1 MSNNATSL
9 KTSPNSIE
17 AEKGVLGS
25 ILLDAQN
32 SIEKCLSKNVCPEAF
47 FDPRHKVLFQSFLD
61 MDKEK
66 NPMDAVTIK
75 NWLNDRDLLK
85 VIGGED
91 YLLLLQDSTIVPSH
105 VESYSDIVMDKFLCR
120 KLIKKSSDVIDSV
133 YNSNEEAPILV
144 DKAQE
149 ALFLSLIHI

>member
-1 MSNNATSL
+1 M
-9 KTSPNSIE
+9 
-17 AEKGVLGS
+17 
-25 ILLDAQN
+25 LDAQN

-105 VESYSDIVMDKFLCR
+105 VESYSDIVMDKFM
-120 KLIKKSSDVIDSV
+120 
-133 YNSNEEAPILV
+133 
-144 DKAQE
+144 
-149 ALFLSLIHI
+149 